1 MARSRFADDVHR
13 RGRSQDPD
21 DMRFD
26 IDVDFDPGG
35 GRKGREPDLDIDVRC
50 KGNGIDLDIDVDRK
64 GKWLDVE
71 IEIGKFDIDLKLDAR
86 QLRPDNEPM
95 TTLAGGDA
103 TAVGEETL
111 VDADIFA
118 RLLDLGSVTVAFGTS
133 TFKSVAV
140 SGEDGAF
147 ATASTFADVSGADFV
162 FIFNTK
168 TSTGGSTSDTT
179 FALETSTTT
188 YIAID
193 FEDFDF
199 AEGQLTFDFGEAQA
213 YLAGG
218 CGRCSTGKT
227 PDIDGNVSM
236 LDVDALASAQN
247 TIVDVLS
254 SILTIEAQLSSVS
267 AMAITAGG

>member
-13 RGRSQDPD
+13 RGRSYDPD

-26 IDVDFDPGG
+26 IDVDFDA
-35 GRKGREPDLDIDVRC
+35 GRRGRAPDLDIDVSC
-50 KGNGIDLDIDVDRK
+50 KGKGLDLDIDVDRK
-64 GKWLDVE
+64 GKWLDVD
-71 IEIGKFDIDLKLDAR
+71 IEIGSMDIDLKLDAR
-86 QLRPDNEPM
+86 HLRPDNEPM
-95 TTLAGGDA
+95 AVLTGGDA
-103 TAVGEETL
+103 TAVGEESL

-118 RLLDLGSVTVAFGTS
+118 RLLDLGAVTVAYGTS

-140 SGEDGAF
+140 SGEDAAF
-147 ATASTFADVSGADFV
+147 AAAATFADVSGADFV

-168 TSTGGSTSDTT
+168 TSTVGSTCETSY
-179 FALETSTTT
+179 AIETSTTS

-193 FEDFDF
+193 FENFDF
-199 AEGQLTFDFGEAQA
+199 AEGQLTFNFSDAQS

-218 CGRCSTGKT
+218 CGRCYGSKT

-236 LDVDALASAQN
+236 LDVDASASAQN

-254 SILTIEAQLSSVS
+254 SILTIEDQLSSVS
-267 AMAITAGG
+267 AMAVTAGG